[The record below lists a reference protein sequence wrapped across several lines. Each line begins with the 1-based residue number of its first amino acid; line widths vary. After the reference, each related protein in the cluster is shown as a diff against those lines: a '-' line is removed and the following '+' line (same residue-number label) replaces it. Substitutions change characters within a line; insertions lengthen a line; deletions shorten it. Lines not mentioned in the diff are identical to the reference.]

1 MFVSFIIVTLQTFVR
16 TLFDYDPR
24 ADDFIPCQQ
33 AGIGFKRGEV
43 LQIVS
48 KTDPHWWQVSHDVS
62 HNHSSILSLLLS
74 LLFEIRLDLVV
85 DLIVCHLEIIK
96 LGLLLLSFLVL

>member
-1 MFVSFIIVTLQTFVR
+1 MFVSFMLVTLQTFVR

-62 HNHSSILSLLLS
+62 YNHSLLLS
-74 LLFEIRLDLVV
+74 LSFEIRLDLVV
-85 DLIVCHLEIIK
+85 DLIVCHIEIIK
-96 LGLLLLSFLVL
+96 LGLLLLSFFVL

>member
-1 MFVSFIIVTLQTFVR
+1 MYSQFLFSFLFYCSLCYDFESTKLERCIIGAGISLLIFFFCQSQKFVR

-33 AGIGFKRGEV
+33 AGIAFKRGEI

-48 KTDPHWWQVSHDVS
+48 QNDSHWWQV
-62 HNHSSILSLLLS
+62 I
-74 LLFEIRLDLVV
+74 FEDFVI
-85 DLIVCHLEIIK
+85 
-96 LGLLLLSFLVL
+96 

>member
-1 MFVSFIIVTLQTFVR
+1 MFNGYWEFIIYTSFCQSQKKFVR

-33 AGIGFKRGEV
+33 AGIAFKRGEI

-48 KTDPHWWQVSHDVS
+48 QNDSHWWQV
-62 HNHSSILSLLLS
+62 I
-74 LLFEIRLDLVV
+74 FEDFCYID
-85 DLIVCHLEIIK
+85 
-96 LGLLLLSFLVL
+96 